1 MGGVPGYRPVSGGMT
16 PRGAGLRATDVRA
29 ADEVPELEDE
39 GDAQPEGERVL
50 DVGTE
55 TGEFE
60 TNEVRGSEGAAGEG
74 RGRAAGGGDGEVGAR
89 GRQGCRLNR
98 QVGVREEEGVR
109 VGAIEMSGRDANAKG
124 GDRRGGE
131 ITVGGDEA
139 EGVDGAGDVEVGG
152 G

>member
-74 RGRAAGGGDGEVGAR
+74 GIRVDGEVEAL

-98 QVGVREEEGVR
+98 QVGVREDEGVR

-131 ITVGGDEA
+131 ITVRGDEA
-139 EGVDGAGDVEVGG
+139 EEVDGA
-152 G
+152 